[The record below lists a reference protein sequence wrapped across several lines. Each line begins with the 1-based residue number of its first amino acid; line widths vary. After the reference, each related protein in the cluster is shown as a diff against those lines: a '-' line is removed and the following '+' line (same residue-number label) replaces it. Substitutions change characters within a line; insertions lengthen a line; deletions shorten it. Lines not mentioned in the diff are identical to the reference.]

1 MFYFGEVFLAGDAPG
16 LLALAKP
23 AGNCDKNN
31 NSYLA
36 KPAGNLCP
44 EQSLSQ
50 GGSWREGIS
59 FV

>member
-1 MFYFGEVFLAGDAPG
+1 MLYFGEGFLAGDAAG

-23 AGNCDKNN
+23 AGNCDKDNN
-31 NSYLA
+31 LYLA

-44 EQSLSQ
+44 EQSQSP